1 MRALA
6 LAALLASAGCAATN
20 GGGVASKVREAGN
33 AGTSQAVDR
42 PASVAAAPADSS
54 WLHWTA
60 PATKAR
66 WCGDS
71 AGVQRDAVHASI
83 LKINT
88 VTPPGYYH
96 GCEADP
102 DCWARVRAFNT
113 PDTVWSAWAAPGA
126 RCSVRVG
133 AGEYVADVTR
143 SRCKAWRVVRVQ
155 PAASAAKEGE
165 R

>member
-1 MRALA
+1 L
-6 LAALLASAGCAATN
+6 GIP
-20 GGGVASKVREAGN
+20 GGV
-33 AGTSQAVDR
+33 TQ
-42 PASVAAAPADSS
+42 VALAAPADSS

-71 AGVQRDAVHASI
+71 AGVQRDPVHASI

-102 DCWARVRAFNT
+102 ACWARVRAFNT

-143 SRCKAWRVVRVQ
+143 ARCRAWRIEEV
-155 PAASAAKEGE
+155 K
-165 R
+165 

>member
-6 LAALLASAGCAATN
+6 LAALLACAGCAPSLGRLPWGSTHAV
-20 GGGVASKVREAGN
+20 GAPPDMWLAGE
-33 AGTSQAVDR
+33 G
-42 PASVAAAPADSS
+42 DSL
-54 WLHWTA
+54 WLYWTA

-83 LKINT
+83 LRLRGQA
-88 VTPPGYYH
+88 PAWRP
-96 GCEADP
+96 GCEADSA
-102 DCWARVRAFNT
+102 CWALVRRQTT

-143 SRCKAWRVVRVQ
+143 SRCRAWVVVRVQ
-155 PAASAAKEGE
+155 PAASAAKEE